1 MNTVTLPEQLT
12 EKKQGKLTVFASYFT
27 GAGKSYSMLESAE
40 QASQAGLDVVDRLT
54 LLRAVASNSI
64 VG

>member
-12 EKKQGKLTVFASYFT
+12 EKKQGKLTIFSSYFT

-40 QASQAGLDVVDRLT
+40 QARQAGLDVVIG
-54 LLRAVASNSI
+54 LLSCEQWPQTQFLI
-64 VG
+64 